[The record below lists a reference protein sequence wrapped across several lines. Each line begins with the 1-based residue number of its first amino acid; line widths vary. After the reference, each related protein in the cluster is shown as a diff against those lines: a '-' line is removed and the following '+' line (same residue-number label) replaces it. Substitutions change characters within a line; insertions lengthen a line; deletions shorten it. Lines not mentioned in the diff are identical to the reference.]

1 MIRLVDIFLKKSM
14 NKNKIAI
21 ESLSMDLLRVAL
33 GYHKG
38 SVKMAE
44 RFSEEALR
52 RIDEIQ
58 TADVKPYFAKIL
70 NKLPKELSQK
80 DTNSLAE
87 DALMYSVLCKNYA
100 KKFA

>member
-1 MIRLVDIFLKKSM
+1 MMNLADFSSKKFM

-33 GYHKG
+33 GYHRG
-38 SVKMAE
+38 SNKMAE
-44 RFSEEALR
+44 RFSEEALK
-52 RIDEIQ
+52 RISEIQ

-70 NKLPKELSQK
+70 SKLPSELSKK
-80 DTNSLAE
+80 DQGKLAE
-87 DALMYSVLCKNYA
+87 DTLMYSVLCKNYA